1 MIRAQLEKLMALS
14 SRDFAHY
21 QISLDPIKGKI
32 PKDEKERLSKI
43 LFFAVKRKLINY
55 EISLVI

>member
-1 MIRAQLEKLMALS
+1 MKKIFLSKENVSKEEKHINLDERKMIRAQLEKLMALS

-32 PKDEKERLSKI
+32 S
-43 LFFAVKRKLINY
+43 
-55 EISLVI
+55 